1 MCHVIFVSGC
11 LTDSCRYQ
19 LILIRMA
26 YITDRL
32 VSICARSNVTIDID
46 LHVVGVVRAP
56 RHNQIFLPMVL
67 CWRARGPL
75 LNKVYLRAITMI
87 ITLPS
92 VATDEFKLFQ
102 CLNLLLLK

>member
-46 LHVVGVVRAP
+46 LHVVGVRA
-56 RHNQIFLPMVL
+56 
-67 CWRARGPL
+67 G
-75 LNKVYLRAITMI
+75 
-87 ITLPS
+87 
-92 VATDEFKLFQ
+92 ATS
-102 CLNLLLLK
+102 